1 MANVGDRKTT
11 VIMTATEL
19 LITVGLELAR
29 ILPTLFTNLRIKANM
44 TCKIYSVKEY
54 LKL

>member
-11 VIMTATEL
+11 VIMTATGL

-29 ILPTLFTNLRIKANM
+29 ILPTLFTNLRIKVNM